1 MIAVA
6 FMAGV
11 TITRNKNKENE
22 HLPQDTKTMIEKN
35 KICK

>member
-11 TITRNKNKENE
+11 TITRNKNKDNE
-22 HLPQDTKTMIEKN
+22 PPQN
-35 KICK
+35 KAEAKAHR